1 MRERERQKQRQ
12 KSSGIWFLI
21 FEAISGLT
29 NLQLFK
35 VFYPVKFME
44 SRSQKFYREKWAPL
58 DKTNFL

>member
-1 MRERERQKQRQ
+1 MRERERETETDTERQ

-29 NLQLFK
+29 DLQLFK

-44 SRSQKFYREKWAPL
+44 SRSEKFYREKWAA
-58 DKTNFL
+58 

>member
-1 MRERERQKQRQ
+1 MRERERETETETERQ

-29 NLQLFK
+29 DLQLFK

-44 SRSQKFYREKWAPL
+44 SRSEKF
-58 DKTNFL
+58 

>member
-29 NLQLFK
+29 DLQLFK
-35 VFYPVKFME
+35 DFYPVKFME
-44 SRSQKFYREKWAPL
+44 SRSQHFYREKWAA
-58 DKTNFL
+58 